1 MDAAHFAQTFGHVML
16 TVIDVSGVS
25 ALSQITSC
33 ALIGEL
39 IFAFAN
45 ISSAEH
51 KQHTKQNSRE
61 IQVLL

>member
-1 MDAAHFAQTFGHVML
+1 MLHILRRLFWTCHVD

-25 ALSQITSC
+25 ALSQITSF

-51 KQHTKQNSRE
+51 KQHTKQNSCE